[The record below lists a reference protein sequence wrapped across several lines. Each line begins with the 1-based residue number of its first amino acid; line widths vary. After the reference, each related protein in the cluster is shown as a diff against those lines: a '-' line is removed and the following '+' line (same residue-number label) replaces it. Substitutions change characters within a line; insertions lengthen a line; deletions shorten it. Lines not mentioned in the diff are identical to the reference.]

1 MIHEFILIIML
12 YGNGKQF
19 MQTIPGF
26 TSIEACSAAARDFN
40 GFAQNKDTGDAMA
53 FCIEKK

>member
-1 MIHEFILIIML
+1 MAEFILIIML

-19 MQTIPGF
+19 MQTIHGF
-26 TSIEACSAAARDFN
+26 TSIESCAKAAKDFN
-40 GFAQNKDTGDAMA
+40 QFTKYTGDALA

>member
-26 TSIEACSAAARDFN
+26 TSIEACSAAARYFN
-40 GFAQNKDTGDAMA
+40 KFTNKAGDALA

>member
-1 MIHEFILIIML
+1 MAEFILIIML

-26 TSIEACSAAARDFN
+26 TSMETCAKAAKDFN
-40 GFAQNKDTGDAMA
+40 QFTNKAGDAMA

>member
-1 MIHEFILIIML
+1 MAEFILIIML

-26 TSIEACSAAARDFN
+26 TSIESCANAAREFN
-40 GFAQNKDTGDAMA
+40 KFTVKAGDAIA